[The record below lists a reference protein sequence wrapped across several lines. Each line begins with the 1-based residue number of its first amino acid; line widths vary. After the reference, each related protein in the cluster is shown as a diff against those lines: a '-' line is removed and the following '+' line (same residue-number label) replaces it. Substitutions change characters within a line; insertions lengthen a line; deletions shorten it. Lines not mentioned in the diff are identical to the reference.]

1 MKKHGS
7 TEDKIYRFICTNP
20 GLSTYEISKSL
31 KMSGGNVRT
40 ALLNLHKKGLV
51 SFKFERSSTR
61 IKKKCFAVKISSL
74 LPSSL
79 KKEIKN
85 ILKV

>member
-7 TEDKIYRFICTNP
+7 AEDKIYQFVCKNP

-31 KMSGGNVRT
+31 RMSGGNVRT
-40 ALLNLHKKGLV
+40 ALLNLHKKGLI
-51 SFKFERSSTR
+51 SFKFERSSVR
-61 IKKKCFAVKISSL
+61 IKKKCFAVKISRL

-79 KKEIKN
+79 KKEIKGL
-85 ILKV
+85 LKI